1 MQTYYNVF
9 WFLIISLFVS
19 FFITNKSD
27 PGILEAKDNL
37 TWLQMVE
44 NKVHIN
50 EYCPYCRVKKTN
62 KVKHCHVC
70 KKCIKGFDHHCNWID
85 NCVGENNKI
94 RFIIFVSIT
103 LLNLVFNFCLG
114 ITALKMGKNPAITN
128 AKNAKNNNYF
138 MSNVEVMLNMKWIFN
153 YKISDLIAIMILI
166 VSSFFFIPVFYVL
179 WIQIKN
185 FVLRSQNSN

>member
-1 MQTYYNVF
+1 V
-9 WFLIISLFVS
+9 
-19 FFITNKSD
+19 
-27 PGILEAKDNL
+27 
-37 TWLQMVE
+37 
-44 NKVHIN
+44 
-50 EYCPYCRVKKTN
+50 
-62 KVKHCHVC
+62 
-70 KKCIKGFDHHCNWID
+70 
-85 NCVGENNKI
+85 
-94 RFIIFVSIT
+94 
-103 LLNLVFNFCLG
+103 
-114 ITALKMGKNPAITN
+114 GKNPAITN